1 MNIVSQN
8 HIFGEHLSSKISCF
22 LEEFHVGKIL
32 KACNAYKVRG
42 FSVSNVFKVA
52 FENVFRNKSFYQQE
66 KMGSSVIPFAKDTF
80 YRFMNSSC
88 VNWRKFT
95 LQLGKAV
102 IQKIVPLTNENRR
115 NVLIIDDSLFSRAR
129 SKNVELLAKVFDHVE
144 HKYTRGFRMLTLGWS
159 DGNSFL
165 PLSHCLLSSA
175 NRVNRLQESS
185 DKIDSRSN
193 GGKQRKL
200 AQTKATVVMQKLLA
214 EAKSMEIPARYVLF
228 DTWFC
233 SPSSLVQVKEL
244 GFDAIAMVKKSE
256 NSHFLHDE
264 RMKSVMAIFR
274 QSKKRPGCSKYLLSV
289 EAAVVKDGK
298 TLPVKL
304 VFVRNR
310 SNPKDYLVL
319 VSTDTSLSE
328 EEIIQTYGKR
338 WNIEV
343 FFKMC
348 KSFLK
353 LGKESHSLSYDAM
366 TSHVS
371 IVFAR
376 YMMLSLEQRR
386 NVDKRSIGELFFLA
400 YDELQDLRYLDA
412 LVLLLK
418 ELIATVKEKTI
429 FMEKEL
435 DRILDLFLENLPNL
449 WNKCLKRCA

>member
-1 MNIVSQN
+1 MNIVAHN
-8 HIFGEHLSSKISCF
+8 HTFGEHISSKISCF
-22 LEEFHVGKIL
+22 MEEFHVGKIF
-32 KACNAYKVRG
+32 KNCNAYKVRG
-42 FSVSNVFKVA
+42 FSVSSVFQVA

-66 KMGSSVIPFAKDTF
+66 KMDSSVIPFAKDTF

-102 IQKIVPLTNENRR
+102 IQKIVLLTSENRR

-129 SKNVELLAKVFDHVE
+129 SKNVELMAKVFDHVE

-159 DGNSFL
+159 DGNSFM

-175 NRVNRLQESS
+175 NRGNRLQEAS
-185 DKIDSRSN
+185 DKIDTRSN

-200 AQTKATVVMQKLLA
+200 AQSKATLVMQKLLA
-214 EAKSMEIPARYVLF
+214 EAKGMEIPARYVLF

-233 SPSSLVQVKEL
+233 SPSSLIQVKEI
-244 GFDAIAMVKKSE
+244 GFDVIAMVKKSE
-256 NSHFLHDE
+256 NSHFLHNG
-264 RMKSVMAIFR
+264 RMKSVLAIFR

-289 EAAVVKDGK
+289 EAAVVKDG
-298 TLPVKL
+298 TALPVRL
-304 VFVRNR
+304 VFIRNR

-353 LGKESHSLSYDAM
+353 LGKESRSLSYDAM

-376 YMMLSLEQRR
+376 YMMLSLEQRQ

-400 YDELQDLRYLDA
+400 SDELQDLRYLDA
-412 LVLLLK
+412 MVLLLK
-418 ELIATVKEKTI
+418 ELIATVKKKAI
-429 FMEKEL
+429 FMEKDL
-435 DRILDLFLENLPNL
+435 NRMLDLFLVNLPNL
-449 WNKCLKRCA
+449 WNKCLKRCV

>member
-1 MNIVSQN
+1 MSIVSQN
-8 HIFGEHLSSKISCF
+8 HTLGEHLSSKVSCF

-42 FSVSNVFKVA
+42 FSVSNVFQVA
-52 FENVFRNKSFYQQE
+52 FENAFHNKSFYQQ
-66 KMGSSVIPFAKDTF
+66 KNMNPSLIPFAKDTF
-80 YRFMNSSC
+80 YRLMNSSC
-88 VNWRKFT
+88 INWRKFT
-95 LQLGKAV
+95 LQLGKTV
-102 IQKIVPLTNENRR
+102 IQKIVPLTSESRR

-129 SKNVELLAKVFDHVE
+129 SKNVELMAKVFDHVE
-144 HKYTRGFRMLTLGWS
+144 HKYTRGFRLLTLGWS

-175 NRVNRLQESS
+175 NSENRLQEAS
-185 DKIDSRSN
+185 DRIDPRSN

-200 AQTKATVVMQKLLA
+200 AQSKATVVMQKLLA
-214 EAKSMEIPARYVLF
+214 EAKAMEIPAKYVLF

-233 SPSSLVQVKEL
+233 SPSSIVQVKGL
-244 GFDAIAMVKKSE
+244 GFDVIAMVKKSE
-256 NSHFLHDE
+256 KSHVLHDG
-264 RMKSVMAIFR
+264 RMKSVLAIFR
-274 QSKKRPGCSKYLLSV
+274 QSKKRRGNSKYLLSV
-289 EAAVVKDGK
+289 EAAVTKDGK

-319 VSTDTSLSE
+319 VSTDVSLSE

-353 LGKESHSLSYDAM
+353 LGKESRSLSYDAM

-418 ELIATVKEKTI
+418 ELVATVKGKTI

-435 DRILDLFLENLPNL
+435 DRILDLFLENLPRL
-449 WNKCLKRCA
+449 WNKCLKQCA